1 MYDITIRPETPAD
14 RAAIF
19 EVNLR
24 AFGQPAEATL
34 VDGLRR
40 DGDFIPELSLVAV
53 VEGRIA
59 GHILFPPIT
68 IENPER
74 RVPALALA
82 PMAVLPELQH
92 QGIGSLLVKEGLA
105 ACRLLLHRIVVVAG
119 HPEYYPRFGF
129 TPARARGIE
138 APFPVPDEAFMVI
151 ALLEGSLEGIH
162 GTVRYPHAF
171 DAVME

>member
-1 MYDITIRPETPAD
+1 MYDITIRKETPAD
-14 RAAIF
+14 RPAIF

-24 AFGQPAEATL
+24 AFGQPAEAML
-34 VDGLRR
+34 VDALRR

-53 VEGRIA
+53 REGKVA
-59 GHILFPPIT
+59 GHILFPPVT
-68 IENPER
+68 IESPTGS
-74 RVPALALA
+74 VPALALG
-82 PMAVLPELQH
+82 PMAVLPEFQRR
-92 QGIGSLLVKEGLA
+92 GIGSLLVKEGLA
-105 ACRLLLHRIVVVAG
+105 ACRRLRHRIVVVVG

-151 ALLEGSLEGIH
+151 ALDEGSLEAVH

-171 DAVME
+171 DAAME